1 MRKRMAAMWGLVGV
15 VVIVAGGF
23 GLWLATLPSDVAASP
38 PPVPAS
44 ETAAML
50 EALKPPKRRRPI
62 VVVIG
67 LNDATETTDY
77 LVPTGILR
85 RADIA
90 DVLMLAA
97 DPGPVHLYPALNAVA
112 PDATIA
118 EFDAAHPG
126 GADYVIV
133 PAMSRD
139 DDSAVLAW
147 LRRQSDKGA
156 IVIAICAGAK
166 VVGAAGLLGG
176 KRATT
181 HWYYL
186 KDLLRRSPTIDYV
199 ADRRFVIDGRVAT
212 TTGITAS
219 VPMMLTLIEAIA
231 GRAKAEAVAR
241 DLGVDRWDAR
251 HATRAFR

>member
-1 MRKRMAAMWGLVGV
+1 
-15 VVIVAGGF
+15 
-23 GLWLATLPSDVAASP
+23 
-38 PPVPAS
+38 
-44 ETAAML
+44 ML

-126 GADYVIV
+126 GAEYEI
-133 PAMSRD
+133 
-139 DDSAVLAW
+139 
-147 LRRQSDKGA
+147 
-156 IVIAICAGAK
+156 
-166 VVGAAGLLGG
+166 
-176 KRATT
+176 
-181 HWYYL
+181 
-186 KDLLRRSPTIDYV
+186 
-199 ADRRFVIDGRVAT
+199 
-212 TTGITAS
+212 
-219 VPMMLTLIEAIA
+219 
-231 GRAKAEAVAR
+231 GRAHVSTPVPNAQLVCRFLLEKKT
-241 DLGVDRWDAR
+241 
-251 HATRAFR
+251 HTRNR

>member
-44 ETAAML
+44 ETAAMM

-90 DVLMLAA
+90 DVLRLAA
-97 DPGPVHLYPALNAVA
+97 YPGPVTPYHARNAIA
-112 PDATIA
+112 PTA
-118 EFDAAHPG
+118 P
-126 GADYVIV
+126 
-133 PAMSRD
+133 
-139 DDSAVLAW
+139 
-147 LRRQSDKGA
+147 SDK
-156 IVIAICAGAK
+156 
-166 VVGAAGLLGG
+166 
-176 KRATT
+176 
-181 HWYYL
+181 H
-186 KDLLRRSPTIDYV
+186 
-199 ADRRFVIDGRVAT
+199 
-212 TTGITAS
+212 
-219 VPMMLTLIEAIA
+219 
-231 GRAKAEAVAR
+231 
-241 DLGVDRWDAR
+241 
-251 HATRAFR
+251 H